1 MLQILD
7 TPIHIH
13 VQESRKLAPNKNPV
27 ARPGEKYP
35 TLVPGMTQEDFS
47 TWKIPYLQELLASRV
62 KNNTETKETPV
73 RNCFS
78 AYELG
83 LKETK
88 KEDKVKKNHL
98 DKLVVGNTSCPEVFY
113 KKSVLKNLTKFT
125 G

>member
-1 MLQILD
+1 M
-7 TPIHIH
+7 
-13 VQESRKLAPNKNPV
+13 
-27 ARPGEKYP
+27 
-35 TLVPGMTQEDFS
+35 
-47 TWKIPYLQELLASRV
+47 ASRV

-98 DKLVVGNTSCPEVFY
+98 DKLVVGNISCPEVFC
-113 KKSVLKNLTKFT
+113 KKCSQKFNKIHRIT
-125 G
+125 HVPKSLI